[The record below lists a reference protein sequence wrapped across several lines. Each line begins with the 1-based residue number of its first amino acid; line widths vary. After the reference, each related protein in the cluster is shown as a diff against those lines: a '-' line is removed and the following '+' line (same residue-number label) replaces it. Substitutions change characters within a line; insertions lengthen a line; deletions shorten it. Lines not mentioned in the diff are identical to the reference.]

1 MLHATPRFIPVSA
14 LIAGLLAVS
23 SPAQA
28 ELIYARLVP
37 GAGVEANGAST
48 DVDLSSDGRT
58 AVFSSTAQNWV
69 AGDTHN
75 GDRAIAVD
83 MDTGVIEIVSSTTE
97 GLILRGET
105 PAASA
110 DGRYVAF
117 LTYGG
122 TLGPSWQVGRK
133 DRETGVLALVSA
145 NAAGEAANSG
155 TDDDTVSISADGRYV
170 AFESSSSNLGA
181 AIGGWTETFV
191 KDMQTG
197 QVELASVKSDGSP
210 SAGACVID
218 PHALSDNGRYLT
230 MICGSP
236 MIPGVSNGQV
246 YVRDLQANTIDLAS
260 RVGAAGAGSTS
271 FAGRSSISPNGRF
284 VTFQNR
290 GYGGLGYANG
300 VDSTGNSGVYVRDRQ
315 TQATIP
321 IPRPAVIPAD
331 DYDSCTTSAVSNIGT
346 VMLECLV
353 DIGLP
358 SAVSQVFLHIPGEAS
373 PEILTLNAG
382 NQPGNLPSGYSLA
395 VNGSGLSMA
404 FESAASNIDP
414 DDANGASDI
423 FVLVDTSVLEDR
435 IFADGF
441 EG

>member
-1 MLHATPRFIPVSA
+1 VSA
-14 LIAGLLAVS
+14 LIAGLLVAAF
-23 SPAQA
+23 PAHA

-37 GAGVEANGAST
+37 GASVEANGAST
-48 DVDLSSDGRT
+48 DVDVSSGGRT
-58 AVFSSTAQNWV
+58 VVFSSTAQNWV
-69 AGDTHN
+69 AGDTFN
-75 GDRAIAVD
+75 GDRAVAID
-83 MDTGVIEIVSSTTE
+83 MHTGVVEIVSSTTE
-97 GLILRGET
+97 GVILRGET

-117 LTYGG
+117 LTFGG

-145 NAAGEAANSG
+145 NTAGEAANAG

-170 AFESSSSNLGA
+170 AFESSSSNLGFV
-181 AIGGWTETFV
+181 IGGWTEIFV

-210 SAGACVID
+210 SAGACVLD

-236 MIPGVSNGQV
+236 LVPGLNNGQV
-246 YVRDLQANTIDLAS
+246 YVRDLQADTIELAS
-260 RVGAAGAGSTS
+260 RVGAAGPGSTT
-271 FAGRSSISPNGRF
+271 FAYRSSISPNGRF

-290 GYGGLGYANG
+290 GFGGLGYANG
-300 VDSTGNSGVYVRDRQ
+300 VDSTGNSGVYLRDRQ
-315 TQATIP
+315 TQATIA
-321 IPRPAVIPAD
+321 IPRPAVMPAD
-331 DYDSCTTSAVSNIGT
+331 DYDSCATSAVSSVGT
-346 VMLECLV
+346 VLLECLV

-358 SAVSQVFLHIPGEAS
+358 SSVSQVFLYIPGEAS
-373 PEILTLNAG
+373 PEILTLGAG
-382 NQPGNLPSGYSLA
+382 SQPGNQPSGYSLA

-404 FESAASNIDP
+404 FESSATNIDP

-423 FVLVDTSVLEDR
+423 FVLVDSSVLEDR